1 MWLLG
6 PPSGV
11 FTFCIWIWN
20 QTIFLACQ
28 MADVDKLELLDS
40 YVTGNLT
47 ESEVLENK
55 PSRDSMQVAN
65 WILFKRHNVIL
76 LFIWNV

>member
-1 MWLLG
+1 
-6 PPSGV
+6 
-11 FTFCIWIWN
+11 
-20 QTIFLACQ
+20 

-65 WILFKRHNVIL
+65 WILLKRHNVIL
-76 LFIWNV
+76 LFI